1 LGGSGFGFGSVLTGV
16 CVMVLIIGLVM
27 GGAAFVMVRGLMAI
41 PAAKDNGIEP
51 KIPLENEKVVPVA
64 RMKIDGNEYAL
75 WDVRDNSTNVLK
87 FMILADPGTGQ
98 RILDSSIQSRAFAIR
113 LALQAAYLV
122 KSINDQAH
130 NAQDAAGQLAAL
142 GKVAAYG
149 AEYVGQG
156 RIIEKIRDI
165 ASQMEEKTAPA
176 LVLAATLDENKDSAK
191 ALTDQPSDRNANLFL
206 TNLGL
211 TAAQAAAAGSSQE
224 AAFICFLFSAALR
237 QGSIPIGSWLQQ
249 IYDSITGGSN
259 PSLSLLSQ
267 TFGTYET
274 AQTTSALNARGVY

>member
-1 LGGSGFGFGSVLTGV
+1 VLV
-16 CVMVLIIGLVM
+16 I
-27 GGAAFVMVRGLMAI
+27 GGAAFAI
-41 PAAKDNGIEP
+41 VTGIITVPAPKDNGVKP
-51 KIPLENEKVVPVA
+51 NIPLQNEKLVPVA
-64 RMKIDGNEYAL
+64 RMKVDGNEYAL
-75 WDVRDNSTNVLK
+75 WDVRDSSTNILK

-98 RILDSSIQSRAFAIR
+98 LILGSSIQSRAFAIR

-142 GKVAAYG
+142 GNVAAYG

-156 RIIEKIRDI
+156 AIIEKIRDI
-165 ASQMEEKTAPA
+165 GSQMQEKTAPA
-176 LVLAATLDENKDSAK
+176 LVLAATLDENKDSVK
-191 ALTDQPSDRNANLFL
+191 ALTDEPSNRNADLFL

-224 AAFICFLFSAALR
+224 AAFICFLFSAALQ

-259 PSLSLLSQ
+259 PSLSLLSE

-274 AQTTSALNARGVY
+274 VQTTSALNARGVY